1 MATEIERKFLV
12 TNDGWREAVYK
23 SVRYRQGYL
32 ASDKG
37 CSVRVRISDKEAH
50 LNIKSATL
58 GISRLE
64 YDYPIPVEDA
74 DEILDRLCT
83 SPVVE
88 KTRHYVRQ
96 GTHVWEIDVFEGENT
111 GLIVAE
117 IELGSEDE
125 TFERPAWLG
134 EDVSHDKRYY
144 NVALAKMPYSQ
155 WKR

>member
-12 TNDGWREAVYK
+12 VNDSWREAVFK

-32 ASDKG
+32 AGDKA
-37 CSVRVRISDKEAH
+37 CSVRVRISDKDAH

-74 DEILDRLCT
+74 DEMLDRLCT

-88 KTRHYVRQ
+88 KTRHYVRR
-96 GTHVWEIDVFEGENT
+96 GGHVWEIDVFEGENK

-117 IELGSEDE
+117 IELNSEDE
-125 TFERPAWLG
+125 AFERPSWVG
-134 EDVSHDKRYY
+134 EDVSHDTRYY
-144 NVALAKMPYSQ
+144 NVALAETPYSQ